1 MKFTALLNFIHMI
14 DLRHLRTITALRD
27 TGSLVEA
34 SEKVFLT
41 QSALSHQIKDLEAK
55 LGTPIF
61 VRKTKPVE
69 FTTAGKRLLLLADEV
84 LPQIRNTERE
94 IERLAKGGSGRLN
107 IAIECHS
114 CFQWLMPTLD
124 NYRSEWPD
132 IELDIASGFSFAP
145 LPALRRGELD
155 LVITANPKPLSGISY
170 VPLFTYESV
179 LAISNHHELVE
190 KDFIEP
196 SDLSQ
201 ETLICYPVERDMLDV
216 FVHFLEPADVEPK
229 NIRHAELTMMM
240 MQLVASGRGVCAL
253 PNWALFEYSSRGY
266 VSAKSLGDNG
276 IWCSLYAAVRTDQLN
291 TDYMQAFLGS
301 AKATSARA
309 LVGIR
314 PAEEDVIS
322 F

>member
-1 MKFTALLNFIHMI
+1 MI

-61 VRKTKPVE
+61 IRKTKPVE
-69 FTTAGKRLLLLADEV
+69 FTTAGKRLILLADEV

-94 IERLAKGGSGRLN
+94 IERLAQGGSGRLN

-124 NYRSEWPD
+124 NYRSAWPD

-155 LVITANPKPLSGISY
+155 LVITANPKSY
-170 VPLFTYESV
+170 QV
-179 LAISNHHELVE
+179 
-190 KDFIEP
+190 
-196 SDLSQ
+196 
-201 ETLICYPVERDMLDV
+201 
-216 FVHFLEPADVEPK
+216 
-229 NIRHAELTMMM
+229 
-240 MQLVASGRGVCAL
+240 
-253 PNWALFEYSSRGY
+253 
-266 VSAKSLGDNG
+266 
-276 IWCSLYAAVRTDQLN
+276 
-291 TDYMQAFLGS
+291 
-301 AKATSARA
+301 
-309 LVGIR
+309 
-314 PAEEDVIS
+314 
-322 F
+322 